1 MPRYIEKAEKM
12 TMPMLALCDTVAFPA
27 GLLNFEL
34 TDEADIRAAKSV
46 SATGGLMVLV
56 AEVPEGLSGLN
67 HSEQTD
73 ADDDLPDQ
81 LLADILEEV
90 GISHTPEEDAKPP
103 LYSVGTVVRLKQ
115 MVKTPDKQV
124 RIIAE
129 GLSRATL
136 LSLNEEGDFPVAD
149 VMVKAVALADTDDLQ
164 SRAYRHTLLEQLKE
178 VSKLLPADAEQ
189 LLHTAASIPDP
200 GQLADFI
207 AANVLVKVEDK
218 QEILEC
224 YEPFPRV
231 DRLLQLL
238 EEEKELLTCAADI
251 HRKVNMRLARNQ
263 KEFYLREQIRVI
275 QDELGEGAGSE
286 TERYD
291 RAIRER
297 KLPEEVEKKLL
308 KENERLAKT
317 PFGSSEASI
326 LTAYLDTVL
335 ELPWNARTEDRIDVS
350 LAKQIL
356 DEDHDGIDK
365 VKDRILEYLAVK
377 QLHPELKNQVL
388 CLVGPP
394 GVGKTSVAESIA
406 RAMNR
411 KYVRVSLGGVRDE
424 ADIRGHRK
432 TYLGSMPGR
441 VMAALAQSESSNP
454 LILLDE
460 IDKMSQGVHGD
471 PASALLEVLDGEQNK
486 SFRDHY
492 IEVPF
497 DLSDCLFI
505 ATANT
510 LETVPRPLIDRME
523 IIEMHTYTKREK
535 INIAKNHLLPKQLK
549 RHGLTKSKFR
559 LTDEALV
566 ELIDY
571 YTHEA
576 GVRNLERTIASL
588 IRKAARKMVDEGKKS
603 ITVNLKSVKEYLG
616 NRKLRPEQIEET
628 DEVGTVNGLAYTELG
643 GDMLKVEVAVLDG
656 TGKLELTGSLG
667 DVMQESAKAALSY
680 TRSVASQYG
689 IAADFYQKKD
699 IHVHVPEGAVP
710 KDGPSAGVTMLTALV
725 SALTGRPVRRDV
737 AMTGEI
743 TLRGRVLPI
752 GGLREKTM
760 AAYSAGVKTV
770 LIPADNERDLSD
782 IDPMARENL
791 TFIPCRVAEDVL
803 RNALL

>member
-1 MPRYIEKAEKM
+1 MPVISLR
-12 TMPMLALCDTVAFPA
+12 DTVAFPGA
-27 GLLNFEL
+27 LLNFEL
-34 TDEADIRAAKSV
+34 TEEGDIRAAKAAAATSGFV
-46 SATGGLMVLV
+46 LLVTERPAHLLDRLVEMLSEDEESADMP
-56 AEVPEGLSGLN
+56 ARPEP
-67 HSEQTD
+67 T
-73 ADDDLPDQ
+73 
-81 LLADILEEV
+81 LA
-90 GISHTPEEDAKPP
+90 SQ
-103 LYSVGTVVRLKQ
+103 LYSVGTIVRIKQ
-115 MVKTPDKQV
+115 MVQTPDKQYRV
-124 RIIAE
+124 IFE
-129 GLSRATL
+129 GCARATVITL
-136 LSLNEEGDFPVAD
+136 HEGGEFATADILTKTIMLGDIDSLQA
-149 VMVKAVALADTDDLQ
+149 
-164 SRAYRHTLLEQLKE
+164 RAYLHTQMQALQDLSQY
-178 VSKLLPADAEQ
+178 LPSGSDEM
-189 LLHTAASIPDP
+189 LHTAAAIRDP

-207 AANVLVKVEDK
+207 AANVLIHTEDK
-218 QEILEC
+218 QQVLEC
-224 YEPFPRV
+224 YEPYARV
-231 DRLLQLL
+231 DMVLAML
-238 EEEKELLTCAADI
+238 ESEGEILACASDI
-251 HRKVNMRLARNQ
+251 QRKVHARMARNQ

-275 QDELGEGAGSE
+275 QDELGDGANAE
-286 TERYD
+286 TERYEA
-291 RAIRER
+291 RIRSLRLDKEI
-297 KLPEEVEKKLL
+297 EQKLL

-317 PFGSSEASI
+317 PFGSSEASVI
-326 LTAYLDTVL
+326 TTYLDTAL
-335 ELPWNARTEDRIDVS
+335 DLPWNKKTKERLDVTA
-350 LAKQIL
+350 AKKIL
-356 DEDHDGIDK
+356 DEDHDGLEK

-388 CLVGPP
+388 CLVGAP
-394 GVGKTSVAESIA
+394 GVGKTSVASSIA
-406 RAMNR
+406 RAMKR
-411 KYVRVSLGGVRDE
+411 KYVRVSLGGIRDE

-441 VMAALAQSESSNP
+441 IMAAIGQAGSCNP

-460 IDKMSQGVHGD
+460 IDKMGQGYQGD
-471 PASALLEVLDGEQNK
+471 PAAALLEVLDAEQNH

-492 IEVPF
+492 LEIPF

-510 LETVPRPLIDRME
+510 LDTVPRPLIDRME
-523 IIEMHTYTKREK
+523 VIEMQSYTKREK
-535 INIAKNHLLPKQLK
+535 INIAKNHLIPKQLK
-549 RHGLTKSKFR
+549 RHGLTRAKFR
-559 LTDEALV
+559 LSDEALV

-603 ITVNLKSVKEYLG
+603 IRIDQKHIKDYLG
-616 NRKLRPEQIEET
+616 CRKLLPEKIEDE

-680 TRSVASQYG
+680 TRSIATQYG
-689 IAADFYQKKD
+689 IAPDFYQKKD
-699 IHVHVPEGAVP
+699 IHIHVPEGAVP

-760 AAYSAGVKTV
+760 AAYNAGVKTV
-770 LIPADNERDLSD
+770 LIPADNERDLENL
-782 IDPMARENL
+782 DPLARDNL

-803 RNALL
+803 KNALV

>member
-1 MPRYIEKAEKM
+1 MPVISLR
-12 TMPMLALCDTVAFPA
+12 DTVAFPGA
-27 GLLNFEL
+27 LLNFEL
-34 TDEADIRAAKSV
+34 TEEGDIRAAKAAA
-46 SATGGLMVLV
+46 ATSGFVLLV
-56 AEVPEGLSGLN
+56 TERPAHLLDRLVEMLSEDEESEDMPARPEP
-67 HSEQTD
+67 T
-73 ADDDLPDQ
+73 
-81 LLADILEEV
+81 LA
-90 GISHTPEEDAKPP
+90 SQ
-103 LYSVGTVVRLKQ
+103 LYSVGTIVRIKQ
-115 MVKTPDKQV
+115 MVQTPDKQYRV
-124 RIIAE
+124 IFE
-129 GLSRATL
+129 GRARATVITL
-136 LSLNEEGDFPVAD
+136 HEGGEFATADILTKTIMLGDIDSLQA
-149 VMVKAVALADTDDLQ
+149 
-164 SRAYRHTLLEQLKE
+164 RAYLHTQMQALQDLSQY
-178 VSKLLPADAEQ
+178 LPSGSDEM
-189 LLHTAASIPDP
+189 LHTAAAIRDP

-207 AANVLVKVEDK
+207 AANVLIHTEDK
-218 QEILEC
+218 QQVLEC
-224 YEPFPRV
+224 YEPYARV
-231 DRLLQLL
+231 DMVLAML
-238 EEEKELLTCAADI
+238 ESEGEILACASDI
-251 HRKVNMRLARNQ
+251 QRKVHARMARNQ

-275 QDELGEGAGSE
+275 QDELGDGANAE
-286 TERYD
+286 TERYEA
-291 RAIRER
+291 RIRSLRLDKEI
-297 KLPEEVEKKLL
+297 EQKLL

-317 PFGSSEASI
+317 PFGSSEASVI
-326 LTAYLDTVL
+326 TTYLDTAL
-335 ELPWNARTEDRIDVS
+335 DLPWNKKTKERLDVTA
-350 LAKQIL
+350 AKKIL
-356 DEDHDGIDK
+356 DEDHDGLEK

-388 CLVGPP
+388 CLVGAP
-394 GVGKTSVAESIA
+394 GVGKTSVASSIA
-406 RAMNR
+406 RAMKR
-411 KYVRVSLGGVRDE
+411 KYVRVSLGGIRDE

-441 VMAALAQSESSNP
+441 IMAAIGQAGSCNP

-460 IDKMSQGVHGD
+460 IDKMGQGYQGD
-471 PASALLEVLDGEQNK
+471 PAAALLEVLDAEQNH

-492 IEVPF
+492 LEIPF

-510 LETVPRPLIDRME
+510 LDTVPRPLIDRME
-523 IIEMHTYTKREK
+523 VIEMQSYTKREK
-535 INIAKNHLLPKQLK
+535 INIAKNHLIPKQLK
-549 RHGLTKSKFR
+549 RHGLTRAKFR
-559 LTDEALV
+559 LSDEALV

-603 ITVNLKSVKEYLG
+603 IRIDQKHIKDYLG
-616 NRKLRPEQIEET
+616 CRKLLPEKIEDM

-680 TRSVASQYG
+680 TRSIASQYG
-689 IAADFYQKKD
+689 IAPDFYQKKD
-699 IHVHVPEGAVP
+699 IHIHVPEGAVP

-760 AAYSAGVKTV
+760 AAYNAGVKTV
-770 LIPADNERDLSD
+770 LIPADNERDLENL
-782 IDPMARENL
+782 DPLARDNL

-803 RNALL
+803 KNALV